1 MIIKIPREVET
12 ALNILHTNSFEAFIV
27 GGCVRD
33 SIMGKVPSDWD
44 VATSAKPEEILL
56 CFNKHKTIETGI
68 KHGTV
73 TVIIDKMQIEITSYR
88 IDGEYTD
95 NRRPDDVFF
104 TDKIEFDLKRRDF
117 TINALAYNKNGIID
131 LFGGF
136 DDIQNK
142 IVKCVGCPD
151 ERFNEDGLR
160 ILRALRFAS
169 VLNFNIEE
177 KTSDSIYKNKA
188 LLNNISIERI
198 NIEFN
203 KLIMGSNYQSI
214 LLKYREIIEVFLPEI
229 KGLSSEELKYRL
241 YSMKALDSLTL
252 RLAVL
257 FHKIGSTD
265 EILMNLKYDN
275 KTVKTVKLLTENIN
289 EKIYS
294 DPVTIKKWLNR
305 INYENLSNLIK
316 IKKALFDYEYEELTS
331 SETIMEEIIA
341 TNQCYSLKTLS
352 VNGQDLID
360 AGIPKGKNIV
370 MVLNKVLN
378 EVIEG
383 KLENKKDILL
393 NYIYD
398 KGMGLWKQ

>member
-360 AGIPKGKNIV
+360 AGIPKGKNIG